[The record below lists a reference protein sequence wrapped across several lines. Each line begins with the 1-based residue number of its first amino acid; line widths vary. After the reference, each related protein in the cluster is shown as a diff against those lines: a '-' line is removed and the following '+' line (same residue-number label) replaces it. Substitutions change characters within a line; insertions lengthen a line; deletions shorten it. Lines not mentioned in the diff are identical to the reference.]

1 MVKSDIW
8 GMDIMTCDKV
18 RGSTER
24 FLVQVVHGC
33 GSYGMAYCGHYNQ
46 LQAPET
52 WLRWEGHD
60 VKVDVDEEEPEDT
73 DRSGATS
80 KVDSVKR
87 SSK

>member
-24 FLVQVVHGC
+24 FLV
-33 GSYGMAYCGHYNQ
+33 
-46 LQAPET
+46 QAPET